1 MRFGLKL
8 ASFAGAL
15 ACALVGALPP
25 SPANAAD
32 GAGLFALPSGRPDAS
47 VRAAMRAA
55 EPPATSRGT
64 FVALVERTMVAA
76 FAPPPA
82 EMRVAPLMSR
92 GVGGGLRLVLP
103 VCEDGCSRYAARGV
117 LLVTQRAPDSPMAWL
132 AAVSNRG
139 ARSPEGPPGLAA
151 LREEARSARAKVP
164 QEEESALPE

>member
-8 ASFAGAL
+8 ASFVGAL
-15 ACALVGALPP
+15 AAAFVGAL
-25 SPANAAD
+25 SPANASG
-32 GAGLFALPSGRPDAS
+32 GAGLFALPAGRPDAS
-47 VRAAMRAA
+47 VRAAIRAA
-55 EPPATSRGT
+55 EPPTTSRGT
-64 FVALVERTMVAA
+64 FVTLVERTMVAA

-82 EMRVAPLMSR
+82 EMRVAPLVSR
-92 GVGGGLRLVLP
+92 GGGGGLRLVLP
-103 VCEDGCSRYAARGV
+103 VCEDGCSRYTSRGV
-117 LLVTQRAPDSPMAWL
+117 LLVAQRTPDSPMAWL

>member
-8 ASFAGAL
+8 ASFAFALAGAL
-15 ACALVGALPP
+15 ASAP

-32 GAGLFALPSGRPDAS
+32 GAGLFALPPGRPDAS
-47 VRAAMRAA
+47 ARAAMPAP

-64 FVALVERTMVAA
+64 FVALLERTMLAA

-82 EMRVAPLMSR
+82 EVRVAPLVSQ
-92 GVGGGLRLVLP
+92 GGGGGLRLVLP
-103 VCEDGCSRYAARGV
+103 VCEDGCSRYATRGV
-117 LLVTQRAPDSPMAWL
+117 LLVTPRTPDSPMAWL
-132 AAVSNRG
+132 AAVSNHSG
-139 ARSPEGPPGLAA
+139 RSPEGPPGLAA